1 MFDSTYR
8 KSLAA
13 RWPARSMVL
22 ACIAAMPAVLAGCS
36 HGYNHY
42 RPSISSFQPG
52 DTGLQSRDLVDMT
65 DRLSADLLK
74 IPEIANNP
82 NKVIVVMGTIHNQT
96 STPWQNDQIYL
107 ARMRALLNQYAR
119 DRMAFV
125 LPLANAAAL
134 QQKYLGGQQN
144 TMNPATGQWQNSTLK
159 PQYVLNGTFYNLPN
173 PATTYYL
180 CTFKLVSITTGEIVW
195 ENKYEVRSLNFG
207 Q

>member
-1 MFDSTYR
+1 MAGLVVQRSR
-8 KSLAA
+8 AS
-13 RWPARSMVL
+13 RWLVL
-22 ACIAAMPAVLAGCS
+22 AGMAVFPTLLTGCS
-36 HGYNHY
+36 HGYNYY
-42 RPSISSFQPG
+42 RPGVSSFQPG

-65 DRLSADLLK
+65 NRLSADLLK

-107 ARMRALLNQYAR
+107 ARMRSLLNQYAR

-125 LPLANAAAL
+125 LPLANVGAL

-144 TMNPATGQWQNSTLK
+144 TLNPNTGQWQNSILK

-173 PATTYYL
+173 TATTYYL
-180 CTFKLVSITTGEIVW
+180 CTFKLVSIATGEIVW
-195 ENKYEVRSLNFG
+195 ENKYEVRTLNFG

>member
-1 MFDSTYR
+1 MLNMAMRNNGYQWIILGCLTVT
-8 KSLAA
+8 AA
-13 RWPARSMVL
+13 GM
-22 ACIAAMPAVLAGCS
+22 AGCS

-42 RPSISSFQPG
+42 RPSVSSFQPG

-65 DRLSADLLK
+65 NRLSADLLK

-107 ARMRALLNQYAR
+107 ARMRALLNEYAH

-134 QQKYLGGQQN
+134 QQKYLGGQQ
-144 TMNPATGQWQNSTLK
+144 TAMNPATGQWQNATLR
-159 PQYVLNGTFYNLPN
+159 PQYVLNGTFYDLPN
-173 PATTYYL
+173 TATTYYL
-180 CTFKLVSITTGEIVW
+180 CTFKLVDISTGQIVW